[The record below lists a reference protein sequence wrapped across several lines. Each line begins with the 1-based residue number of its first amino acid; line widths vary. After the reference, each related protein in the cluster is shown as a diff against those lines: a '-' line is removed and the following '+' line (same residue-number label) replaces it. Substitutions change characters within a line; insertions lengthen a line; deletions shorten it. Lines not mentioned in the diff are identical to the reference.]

1 MIAIVCVPWSI
12 QCVALLITR
21 CFQDIAFGGRY
32 WRKAES
38 RHLLILLCRVEWD
51 FFGILLITKINP
63 QIEMAVLGCG
73 LKILLGW
80 WSGGMMRLFDSDA
93 GALFPWLGLM

>member
-1 MIAIVCVPWSI
+1 MMAIVCVPWSM

-21 CFQDIAFGGRY
+21 CFQNIAFVDRY

-38 RHLLILLCRVEWD
+38 SHLFILLCRVEWD
-51 FFGILLITKINP
+51 FFVILLITKINL
-63 QIEMAVLGCG
+63 QTEMAVLGCG